1 MKQWYSA
8 FELAGLPDLPA
19 LPNNIT
25 RKAKAEKW
33 QSRQRTGRGGGREY
47 AYNSLPQT
55 TQAALIHS
63 SVDRIVD
70 VNIEPSIGSQKVRP
84 QVPQIKPTS
93 EQRIDA
99 WLEILRTYERWCASN
114 TFEMVLDRDTAFV
127 RAYHERQ
134 LVLVN
139 WVYTYLPKL
148 SRSTLRAKQKLRR
161 EAPTI
166 SALGGNYGH
175 RRGTGKI
182 DSDPD
187 LPAAIETCLAAGGKH
202 WGASQI
208 YDILQLEFGLD
219 PETCS
224 LGQVRAWL
232 RQFRERRPQE
242 WAMYMSPDRVKGTV
256 SPAFGSRSQNVFSP
270 NQVREIDSMRVDI
283 ECKSERAGQPRLE
296 RAFVIACIDIFTR
309 RVLLKVSAH
318 NNGEAVCLL
327 IATAILKWGVP
338 EHIRTD
344 CGKEYLNR
352 RVQRFLA
359 NLGVDTEDLRCLPGH
374 PEQKPFV
381 ERFNRTFQHRDL
393 VKNPFFVGHNVAER
407 QTLRASSN
415 RNCAG
420 IELAMSIEEFQRWC
434 DLWRLEY
441 EQRPH
446 GRAGIGLEGKSP
458 LEVLA
463 VAVNGGWIPHQIQNP
478 RELDFL
484 MMTVPGKEGMRQVG
498 RQGICVCGRL
508 YVSAELA
515 SWISKTVYVC
525 FDPQQP
531 RNIYVYSNNQITEFI
546 CQAVWR
552 EATDIDL
559 AEIANRARH
568 LYEILLRSVNQIRK
582 RGKTLLRKLA
592 SDPYLLV
599 GKTAQELTEV
609 FQSKLHDY
617 PAIQAI
623 TAAIKESESR
633 STEEIP
639 TIELEQYHQELKR
652 LEAESERQ
660 LLQQEQ
666 QRSLQYRLEELINC
680 WQQQQAHPVLETSEL
695 ELLIKHLS
703 LSEGRG
709 FLAAVTIS
717 SLEEQQFFDWLR
729 GSTSSQFPVVDR
741 RPVLENALECWRTH
755 QQLSLEDK
763 QSLLYYI
770 QEPEGLGVLRAYTS
784 YQEEAQFQIWL
795 SEQT

>member
-19 LPNNIT
+19 LPNNVA
-25 RKAKAEKW
+25 RKAKAEQW

-55 TQAALIHS
+55 AQTALIHNS
-63 SVDRIVD
+63 GRIVD
-70 VNIEPSIGSQKVRP
+70 VNIEPSIGSPKVRP
-84 QVPQIKPTS
+84 QVQQVKPTS

-99 WLEILRTYERWCASN
+99 WLAILRAYEHWCASN
-114 TFEMVLDRDTAFV
+114 TFETVLDRDTAFV
-127 RAYHERQ
+127 RAYNDRQ
-134 LVLVN
+134 LALVN
-139 WVYTYLPKL
+139 WVYAYLPKL
-148 SRSTLRAKQKLRR
+148 SRSTLKAKQKLRR

-175 RRGTGKI
+175 RRGTGRI

-208 YDILQLEFGLD
+208 YDILQFEFGLD

-232 RQFRERRPQE
+232 RQFRSNRPQE

-256 SPAFGSRSQNVFSP
+256 SPAFGSRSQNVFRP
-270 NQVREIDSMRVDI
+270 NQVWEIDSMRVDI
-283 ECKSERAGQPRLE
+283 ECKSERAGEIRLD
-296 RAFVIACIDIFTR
+296 RVFVIACIDIFTR
-309 RVLLKVSAH
+309 RVMLKVSAQ

-327 IATAILKWGVP
+327 IARAILKWGVP
-338 EHIRTD
+338 EQIRTD
-344 CGKEYLNR
+344 CGKEYLSR

-393 VKNPFFVGHNVAER
+393 VKNPFFVGHSVAER
-407 QTLRASSN
+407 QSLRASSN

-420 IELAMSIEEFQRWC
+420 IELAMSVEDFQRWC
-434 DLWRLEY
+434 DLWRLDY

-463 VAVNGGWIPHQIQNP
+463 AAVDGGWVPHQIHNP

-484 MMTVPGKEGMRQVG
+484 MMTAPGKEGTRQVG
-498 RQGICVCGRL
+498 RQGISVCGRL
-508 YVSAELA
+508 YVAAELA
-515 SWISKTVYVC
+515 GWIGKTVYVC

-531 RNIYVYSNNQITEFI
+531 RTIYVYGSDRLTKFV

-552 EATDIDL
+552 EAADIDL
-559 AEIANRARH
+559 ADIANRARH
-568 LYEILLRSVNQIRK
+568 LYEILLRSVSQIRK

-609 FQSKLHDY
+609 FKSKLHDY

-623 TAAIKESESR
+623 TAAITESEAR
-633 STEEIP
+633 SDVEPP
-639 TIELEQYHQELKR
+639 TIELERYHQELKR
-652 LEAESERQ
+652 LEAESEQQ
-660 LLQQEQ
+660 LLLQEQ
-666 QRSLQYRLEELINC
+666 QQSRQYRVEELINR
-680 WQQQQAHPVLETSEL
+680 WQQQQTRPVLETSEL
-695 ELLIKHLS
+695 ELLMQHLS
-703 LSEGRG
+703 LPEGRG
-709 FLAAVTIS
+709 FLAAVT
-717 SLEEQQFFDWLR
+717 
-729 GSTSSQFPVVDR
+729 STER
-741 RPVLENALECWRTH
+741 R
-755 QQLSLEDK
+755 K
-763 QSLLYYI
+763 
-770 QEPEGLGVLRAYTS
+770 
-784 YQEEAQFQIWL
+784 
-795 SEQT
+795 